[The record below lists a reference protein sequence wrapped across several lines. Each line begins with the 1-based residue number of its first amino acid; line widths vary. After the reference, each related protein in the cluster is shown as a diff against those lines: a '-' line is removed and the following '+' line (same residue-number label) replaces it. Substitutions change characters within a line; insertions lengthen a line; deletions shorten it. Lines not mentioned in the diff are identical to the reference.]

1 VIIFSLLVDPSSS
14 PLIMLFLVLFQ
25 PKVNYHIIG
34 AFGISNMFIYM
45 FIFIIYLYGF
55 NFHII
60 YQIQDTHKLFD
71 GIGIDKIQNSVV
83 EDLLKIDQFIKKK
96 PPVSNIQKIN
106 YLLNIICDRLNN
118 LLCSY
123 PNKNYV
129 DIGKANVIINCPVN
143 TNIKSTLSIY
153 NTQ

>member
-1 VIIFSLLVDPSSS
+1 
-14 PLIMLFLVLFQ
+14 
-25 PKVNYHIIG
+25 
-34 AFGISNMFIYM
+34 M